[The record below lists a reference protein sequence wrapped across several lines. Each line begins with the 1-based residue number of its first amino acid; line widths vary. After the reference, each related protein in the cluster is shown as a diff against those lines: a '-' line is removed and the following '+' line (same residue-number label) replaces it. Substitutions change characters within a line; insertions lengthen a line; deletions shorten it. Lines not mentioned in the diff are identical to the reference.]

1 MEDKRI
7 VKNKAWDD
15 QTHVVGMGNFLIK
28 FYDTE
33 TPYLQA
39 KAATMD
45 SDFPDA
51 KKYVDDQGWTKGKTR
66 RDPEYSSPRL
76 HLPSQIDLAP
86 WYLDMLRGTN
96 WPNFDQDLI
105 GMCMQDDYMRR
116 FLEGGTVRTPV
127 DALQTFSHTMIH
139 EVSPSSSRN
148 FHSFGNIFR
157 SRLFFLVNTHQSG
170 RMSG

>member
-1 MEDKRI
+1 MEDMKAL
-7 VKNKAWDD
+7 KNKAWDD
-15 QTHVVGMGNFLIK
+15 EKHIAGMGIFLIN

-33 TPYLQA
+33 TPYLEA
-39 KAATMD
+39 KAATMN
-45 SDFPDA
+45 SDFSNA
-51 KKYVDDQGWTKGKTR
+51 KKWMKDEAWAKGKTR

-76 HLPSQIDLAP
+76 HFPSQIDLAP
-86 WYLDMLRGTN
+86 WYLDILRGTN
-96 WPNFDQDLI
+96 WPNLDEDLI

-139 EVSPSSSRN
+139 EVSLSSSRN

-157 SRLFFLVNTHQSG
+157 SRLFFLINTYQSG
-170 RMSG
+170 RLSG